1 MTAYSYPLLLC
12 IFDILLIAIVAGN
25 VSTIDTK

>member
-25 VSTIDTK
+25 LSTYGE